1 MAVTNAERVARGLD
15 LLKVGLYPFVE
26 RELKG
31 VYKQK
36 WQETVLPNFPDWQ
49 TRAYEMKRGELNW
62 DTQAL
67 LSVMLGQW
75 NEVFKRT
82 LGPAE
87 RTLVNELIQVRNKHA
102 HQKPFS
108 TDEAYRALD
117 SVSLLLKSVSAL
129 QAGEAE
135 TMKGELLRLKYE
147 EQVRREQRKEASAPV
162 EGRPA
167 GGLRPW
173 REIAVPHPDVAS
185 GRYMQAEF
193 AADLWQVYLGEGANE
208 YKDPVE
214 FYRRTF
220 ITEGLQ
226 TLLKNAMRRLARQGG
241 DPVVELQTNFGGG
254 KTHSLL
260 ALYHLC
266 GDVPPSALP
275 GMDTLATEVG
285 LSMPPNVHRA
295 VLVGNRISPADVHK
309 KPDGTVV
316 HTLWGELAWQLGGK
330 KGYEIV
336 RAADEKG
343 VSPGDDLRVLLKTF
357 SPCLILI
364 DEWVAYARQLYS
376 KNDLVAGDFD
386 AHFTFAQTLSES
398 AKIVDGALLVVSIPA
413 SQTEIGGEGGQ
424 AALERLKHVMQRI
437 ETSWRPATA
446 EESFEIVRR
455 RLFQPVTD
463 PELLKQRDVAIRA
476 FIDEY
481 RKNPQEFPDEVSRAD
496 YEQRMKRAYPVHPE
510 LFDRL
515 YNDWAT
521 LEKFQKTRG
530 VLRLMSAVIHRLWER
545 NDANLLILPAAVPV
559 DAPEVQEEL
568 IRYLP
573 EGWKHVI
580 ERDIDGTNSLPLRM
594 DAENPLFGRVSACR
608 RVARTLYL
616 GSAPTF
622 HAARKGI
629 EDRRI
634 KLGCVQPGESSAT
647 FGDALR
653 KLVDLST
660 YIYLD
665 GNRYWYSTQASVAR
679 LALERAAAQA
689 EHDVL
694 ELVRKTLQEQVKER
708 GEFARVHVSPPSP
721 SDVPDDPEARLVIL
735 SPEQAHVPK
744 QPNSAAVRAAFG
756 ILDRGGSGRNCGNML
771 VFLVA
776 DQGKWND
783 LKQAARLE
791 LAWESIVKEITQ
803 RVLVVETTEEDQ
815 AKKKLENAK
824 RTVQDQIPECYMWL
838 LVPEQATP
846 VQGQKIPDVEMRD
859 HRLQGNEPPAVRA
872 SKRMVRDELL
882 IREMAGTRLRHELD
896 QIPLWRGDSV
906 GVKQLVE
913 DFARHFYLPRV
924 RNPQVLLDAVE
935 DGAKSFAWEIETF
948 GYADGF
954 DKTTSRYLGLIG
966 GRQAKIRLDGD
977 SLVVKPHVALE
988 QLRLDRE
995 ASDEKAST
1003 SAISGSSTMV
1013 RQPSDAGNQP
1023 NPATTAGKLRRF
1035 HATVDLSP
1043 TRIARDA
1050 GEIGEAIIQHLAS
1063 LVDAKVT
1070 LTLEIQ
1076 AAVPNGVPENVV
1088 RTVSE
1093 NARTLK
1099 FIAANFE
1106 EN

>member
-1 MAVTNAERVARGLD
+1 MAVTNAERIGRGLE
-15 LLKVGLYPFVE
+15 LLKTGLYPFVE

-31 VYKQK
+31 AYKQK

-49 TRAYEMKRGELNW
+49 TRAYELKRGEVNW
-62 DTQAL
+62 DVQAL

-82 LGPAE
+82 LGTSE

-129 QAGEAE
+129 GAGEAE
-135 TMKGELLRLKYE
+135 TLKAELLRLKYE
-147 EQVRREQRKEASAPV
+147 EQVRREQRKEAATPV

-193 AADLWQVYLGEGANE
+193 AADLWQVYLGEGAEE
-208 YKDPVE
+208 YKNPVE

-226 TLLKNAMRRLARQGG
+226 TLLKNTMRRLAGQSG

-254 KTHSLL
+254 KTHSML

-266 GDVPPSALP
+266 GNVQTSALP
-275 GMDTLATEVG
+275 GMDTVATEVG
-285 LSMPPNVHRA
+285 LSLPPTIHRA
-295 VLVGNRISPADVHK
+295 VLVGNRISPADVHR

-316 HTLWGELAWQLGGK
+316 RTLWGEMAWQLGGK

-343 VSPGDDLRVLLKTF
+343 VSPGDELRILLKTF

-398 AKIVDGALLVVSIPA
+398 AKIVENALLVVSIPA

-424 AALERLKHVMQRI
+424 AALERLKNVMQRV
-437 ETSWRPATA
+437 ETSWRPASA

-476 FIDEY
+476 FVDEY
-481 RKNPQEFPDEVSRAD
+481 RKNPREFPDEVSRAD

-545 NDANLLILPAAVPV
+545 NDAGLVILPAAVPV

-580 ERDIDGTNSLPLRM
+580 ERDIDGTSSLPLRM

-622 HAARKGI
+622 NATRKGI

-634 KLGCVQPGESSAT
+634 KLGCVQPGENSAT

-660 YIYLD
+660 YLYLD

-679 LALERAAAQA
+679 LAQERAASQPD
-689 EHDVL
+689 HDVL
-694 ELVRKTLQEQVKER
+694 DLVRRRLQDLAKER
-708 GEFARVHVSPPSP
+708 GEFVRVHVCPPTP
-721 SDVPDDPEARLVIL
+721 NDVSDDQEVRLVIL
-735 SPEQAHVPK
+735 SPEQTHLSK
-744 QPNSAAVRAAFG
+744 QPSSIAVRAAQEV
-756 ILDRGGSGRNCGNML
+756 LDRGGAGRSSRNML
-771 VFLVA
+771 VFLAA

-791 LAWESIVKEITQ
+791 LAWESVVKDIRE

-815 AKKKLENAK
+815 AKKKLEAAK

-846 VQGQKIPDVEMRD
+846 VQGQKIPDVEIREY
-859 HRLQGNEPPAVRA
+859 RLQGNEPLAIRA
-872 SKRMVRDELL
+872 SKRMVKDELL

-896 QIPLWRGDSV
+896 QIPLWRGDAVS
-906 GVKQLVE
+906 VKQLVE
-913 DFARHFYLPRV
+913 DFASHIYLPRV
-924 RNPQVLLDAVE
+924 RNTQVLLNAIE
-935 DGAKSFAWEIETF
+935 DGVKSFSWDVETF
-948 GYADGF
+948 AYADGF
-954 DKTTSRYLGLIG
+954 DKNTNRYLGLVG
-966 GRQAKIRLDGD
+966 GRQARVRLDSE
-977 SLVVKPHVALE
+977 SLVVMPSIAVE
-988 QLRLDRE
+988 QLRMDRE
-995 ASDEKAST
+995 TAEAKGIVSNVPNAPSAS
-1003 SAISGSSTMV
+1003 
-1013 RQPSDAGNQP
+1013 QPSVGVQDDGTVANKMQ
-1023 NPATTAGKLRRF
+1023 LRRF
-1035 HATVDLSP
+1035 HATAELNP

-1050 GEIGEAIIQHLAS
+1050 GDISEAIIQHLAS

-1070 LTLEIQ
+1070 VTLEIQ

-1106 EN
+1106 ES

>member
-1 MAVTNAERVARGLD
+1 MAVTNAERVGRGLE
-15 LLKVGLYPFVE
+15 LLKTGLYPFVE
-26 RELKG
+26 RELKA

-36 WQETVLPNFPDWQ
+36 WQETVLPSFPDWQ
-49 TRAYEMKRGELNW
+49 TRAYDLKRGELNW

-75 NEVFKRT
+75 NEAFKRT

-129 QAGEAE
+129 EAGEAE
-135 TMKGELLRLKYE
+135 SMKGELLRLKYE
-147 EQVRREQRKEASAPV
+147 EQVRREQRKEASVPV

-185 GRYMQAEF
+185 GHYMQAEF
-193 AADLWQVYLGEGANE
+193 AADLWQVYLGEGTDE

-254 KTHSLL
+254 KTHSML

-266 GDVPPSALP
+266 GKVPPSGLP
-275 GMDTLATEVG
+275 GMDTIATEVG
-285 LSMPPNVHRA
+285 LSLPPNVHRA

-309 KPDGTVV
+309 KSDGTVV

-336 RAADEKG
+336 RSADEKG

-364 DEWVAYARQLYS
+364 DEWVAYARQLFS
-376 KNDLVAGDFD
+376 KSDLVAGDFD

-424 AALERLKHVMQRI
+424 AALERLKHVMQRV

-463 PELLKQRDVAIRA
+463 PTLLNQRDVAIRA

-481 RKNPQEFPDEVSRAD
+481 RKNPKEFPDEVSRAD

-573 EGWKHVI
+573 DGWKHVI
-580 ERDIDGTNSLPLRM
+580 ERDIDGTSSLPLRM

-634 KLGCVQPGESSAT
+634 KLGCMQPGESSAT

-660 YIYLD
+660 YLYLD
-665 GNRYWYSTQASVAR
+665 GTRYWYSTQASVAR
-679 LALERAAAQA
+679 LAQERAAAQS

-694 ELVRKTLQEQVKER
+694 DLVRKRLQEQAKER
-708 GEFARVHVSPPSP
+708 SDFARVHVSPPSP

-735 SPEQAHVPK
+735 SPEQPHVPK

-756 ILDRGGSGRNCGNML
+756 ILDRGGAGRNCGNML
-771 VFLVA
+771 VFLAA

-783 LKQAARLE
+783 LKQATRLE
-791 LAWESIVKEITQ
+791 LAWESIVKDIAQ

-846 VQGQKIPDVEMRD
+846 VQGQKIPDIEMRE
-859 HRLQGNEPPAVRA
+859 HRLQGNEPLPVRA
-872 SKRMVRDELL
+872 SKRMVKDELL
-882 IREMAGTRLRHELD
+882 IREMSGTRLRHELD

-906 GVKQLVE
+906 GVKQLVD
-913 DFARHFYLPRV
+913 DFGRHAYLPRV
-924 RNPQVLLDAVE
+924 RNSQVLLDAIE

-954 DKTTSRYLGLIG
+954 DKATGRYLGLIG
-966 GRQAKIRLDGD
+966 GRQAKVRLDSD
-977 SLVVKPHVALE
+977 SLVVKPQIALE
-988 QLRLDRE
+988 QLRTDRE
-995 ASDEKAST
+995 AKDEKTGASPIAG
-1003 SAISGSSTMV
+1003 SAAAAQQASAV
-1013 RQPSDAGNQP
+1013 GNQQ
-1023 NPATTAGKLRRF
+1023 NGTTTPMKLRRF
-1035 HATVDLSP
+1035 HATVDLNP

-1050 GEIGEAIIQHLAS
+1050 GDIGEAIIQHLAS